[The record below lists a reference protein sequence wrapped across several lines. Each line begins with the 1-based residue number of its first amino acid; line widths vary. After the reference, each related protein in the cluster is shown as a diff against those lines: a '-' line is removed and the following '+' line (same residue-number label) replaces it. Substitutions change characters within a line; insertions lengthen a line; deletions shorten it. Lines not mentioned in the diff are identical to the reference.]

1 MGTNQLITGER
12 SMNVEYQFVKN
23 FKKEELERLF
33 RSVDWVS
40 ANYVDRLV
48 RAMEKS
54 DTVISAWVNG
64 ELIGLV
70 NALDDG
76 ELTAYVHYLLVDP
89 RYQGHGIAS
98 EMIGMLKEQYQD
110 YLYLILIAENQEV
123 VHFYEKQNF
132 QAEEEATP
140 MAITHF

>member
-1 MGTNQLITGER
+1 MITGER
-12 SMNVEYQFVKN
+12 SINVEYQFVKN

-40 ANYVDRLV
+40 ANYADRLV

-89 RYQGHGIAS
+89 RYQLHGIAS